1 MTGNVNH
8 EGTKD
13 MKRMNNEMTPAR
25 RFGERGEWWVVA
37 QGALFV
43 AVVIAPKKGSE
54 WSPGWRR
61 LGVIVGLPLALIG
74 VVMTRAAFRDLGEN
88 LTALPHPKDDA
99 TLVHDGIYGVVR
111 HPIYSGIIL
120 TTLGAGLLTGNRTRT
135 LLGIVLLAFFDAKA
149 RREEAWLTE
158 QFPAYPAYRRS
169 VKKLIPF
176 VY

>member
-1 MTGNVNH
+1 
-8 EGTKD
+8 
-13 MKRMNNEMTPAR
+13 MNNDMSPVR

-43 AVVIAPKKGSE
+43 AATIAPGRGSA

-61 LGVIVGLPLALIG
+61 VGRIVGLPLALAG
-74 VVMTRAAFRDLGEN
+74 GGLTVAGFRTLGEN

-99 TLVHDGIYGVVR
+99 TLVQDGVYAMVR
-111 HPIYSGIIL
+111 HPIYSGVIL
-120 TTLGAGLLTGNRTRT
+120 TTLGAGLLSGNRTRT
-135 LLGIVLLAFFDAKA
+135 LLGAVFLAFFDAKA

-158 QFPAYPAYRRS
+158 KFPAYPAYRRA

>member
-1 MTGNVNH
+1 MLPRGHPEEH
-8 EGTKD
+8 EGGKEGND
-13 MKRMNNEMTPAR
+13 GEMSAR
-25 RFGERGEWWVVA
+25 QFGERGEWWVVA

-43 AVVIAPKKGSE
+43 AAALAPKKGPE

-61 LGVIVGLPLALIG
+61 LGMIVGMPLALAG
-74 VVMTRAAFRDLGEN
+74 VGVTRAAFRDLGEN

-99 TLVHDGIYGVVR
+99 TLVRDGVYGVVR

-120 TTLGAGLLTGNRTRT
+120 TTFGAGLLTGNRTRT
-135 LLGIVLLAFFDAKA
+135 LLGIALLAFFDAKA

>member
-1 MTGNVNH
+1 MH
-8 EGTKD
+8 DD
-13 MKRMNNEMTPAR
+13 MSPSRQ
-25 RFGERGEWWVVA
+25 FGERGEWWVVA

-43 AVVIAPKKGSE
+43 AAALAPKKGPE
-54 WSPGWRR
+54 WSPRWRR
-61 LGVIVGLPLALIG
+61 LGLIVGLPLALTG
-74 VVMTRAAFRDLGEN
+74 ATMTRAAFRDLGKN

-120 TTLGAGLLTGNRTRT
+120 ATLGAGLLTGNQTRT
-135 LLGIVLLAFFDAKA
+135 LLGIVLLTFFDAKA

-158 QFPAYPAYRRS
+158 KFPSYPAYRRS